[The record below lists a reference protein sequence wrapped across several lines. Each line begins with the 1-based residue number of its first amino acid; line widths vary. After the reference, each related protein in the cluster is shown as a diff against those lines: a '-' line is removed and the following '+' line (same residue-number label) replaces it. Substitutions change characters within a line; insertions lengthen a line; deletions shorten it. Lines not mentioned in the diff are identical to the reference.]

1 MGTGPAVGPP
11 DVRVAERRRTPAAR
25 TSPDRDFSKSTGACR
40 MSSTSSHFESCSV
53 EVSARRSRALGR
65 PSGDSKS
72 TVIPSSFK
80 GTTLD
85 DYGATEALTTMQS
98 CFNLD
103 STVTARWLI
112 DVRKHYY
119 VPPKYELHVSL
130 LGQHP
135 YDVFSNGFDQSI
147 DALEAGL
154 SGSTTSASSTL
165 GFVVITAEKRPDT
178 NEGVNLRKRNK
189 GVAPEQL
196 VGVVGSTTK
205 APAKKGKELVEIE
218 ELPERGYSNRNLCE
232 VEDRAGVNR
241 ILALRAANKELK
253 LATGQEV
260 VATVE
265 HQVKELQATMDWL

>member
-1 MGTGPAVGPP
+1 M
-11 DVRVAERRRTPAAR
+11 
-25 TSPDRDFSKSTGACR
+25 
-40 MSSTSSHFESCSV
+40 
-53 EVSARRSRALGR
+53 
-65 PSGDSKS
+65 
-72 TVIPSSFK
+72 
-80 GTTLD
+80 
-85 DYGATEALTTMQS
+85 
-98 CFNLD
+98 FNLGKIK
-103 STVTARWLI
+103 SSGSA
-112 DVRKHYY
+112 
-119 VPPKYELHVSL
+119 S
-130 LGQHP
+130 
-135 YDVFSNGFDQSI
+135 
-147 DALEAGL
+147 

-232 VEDRAGVNR
+232 VEDRAGANGYFASIMMRLSPDESEEPLTSRWSSFLGSGRVWTESPLATEYLR
-241 ILALRAANKELK
+241 GALHLVLAKQLILALRAANKELK

-265 HQVKELQATMDWL
+265 HRVKELQATMDWLWVELESSKSWRKSLE